1 MIAAGCAAPLH
12 QSADGNYELIQFLI
26 KEELKVKLQNFP
38 TISRDMQPNGGG
50 EEAILVR
57 GLVNYSHLQDERIQ
71 HIKGPGK
78 K

>member
-1 MIAAGCAAPLH
+1 VIAAGCAAPLH

-57 GLVNYSHLQDERIQ
+57 G
-71 HIKGPGK
+71 
-78 K
+78 

>member
-1 MIAAGCAAPLH
+1 MH
-12 QSADGNYELIQFLI
+12 RNADGNSVLIQSLI

-38 TISRDMQPNGGG
+38 TIPRDIQPICGGKDKTH
-50 EEAILVR
+50 VR
-57 GLVNYSHLQDERIQ
+57 GQINHSHLQDVRIQ